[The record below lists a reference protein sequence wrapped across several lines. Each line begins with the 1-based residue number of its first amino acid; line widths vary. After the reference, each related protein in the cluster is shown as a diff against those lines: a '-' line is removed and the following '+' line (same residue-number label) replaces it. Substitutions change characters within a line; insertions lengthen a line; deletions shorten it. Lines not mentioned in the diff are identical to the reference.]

1 MFLVFLW
8 VHACGIAPKH
18 ESWMAF
24 DAEVVFAGMQLK
36 PGSHIRLAQRIVAGF
51 GLSGHVLGR
60 GDRSEHQASEGE
72 NSQFHGS
79 GEQGFEILILE
90 IDVSDASF
98 HNAVDCEVWSK
109 RAIHKSADRS
119 RQHPSELSGNEEVAK
134 FPPRT
139 AQGWPADT
147 DQPRALPLTAI
158 TAQPR
163 TCAPSPL

>member
-1 MFLVFLW
+1 
-8 VHACGIAPKH
+8 
-18 ESWMAF
+18 
-24 DAEVVFAGMQLK
+24 
-36 PGSHIRLAQRIVAGF
+36 
-51 GLSGHVLGR
+51 LSGHVLGR